1 MLDDIIKLLEVT
13 KRENDNEYKIPI
25 LNIVTSEIDEG
36 VKLKG
41 DEDGRRDRVTVMK
54 YYHVRPKEY
63 FEDGRHEEHNGKT
76 YKKHIEKIPPRK
88 FYSKTQVYNYASYLN
103 KIAGRTITS
112 DEMNLLLKTISRG
125 EPYKLTCL
133 IDITDEVK
141 GQTVWRTV

>member
-13 KRENDNEYKIPI
+13 KRENDKEYKIPI
-25 LNIVTSEIDEG
+25 LNIVTSEIDES

-63 FEDGRHEEHNGKT
+63 FEDGRHEEHKGKT

-88 FYSKTQVYNYASYLN
+88 FYSETQVYNYASYLN

-125 EPYKLTCL
+125 EPYELTCL
-133 IDITDEVK
+133 IDITDEIK

>member
-13 KRENDNEYKIPI
+13 KRKNDEEYKIPR

-41 DEDGRRDRVTVMK
+41 DEYGRQDKVTVMK
-54 YYHVRPKEY
+54 YYTVRPKEY

-76 YKKHIEKIPPRK
+76 YKKHIIDIPPRK
-88 FYSKTQVYNYASYLN
+88 FYTATQVYDYASYIN
-103 KIAGRTITS
+103 KVAGRILES

-125 EPYKLTCL
+125 RHYKLTGL
-133 IDITDEVK
+133 IDITDQVK
-141 GQTVWRTV
+141 EQTVWRTV